1 MVEEQCGF
9 RKGLS
14 CTDAV
19 FTVQQIIEKKTKQVQ
34 STTVLSK
41 M

>member
-1 MVEEQCGF
+1 LTCPLQT
-9 RKGLS
+9 K
-14 CTDAV
+14 
-19 FTVQQIIEKKTKQVQ
+19 KQVQ